1 MNYPTIRKILYV
13 DSQQQLTSTNNVFTL
28 NVDSDLTDEYDMCS
42 LISAQIPVSF
52 YIIQTGG
59 NTITLLE
66 GSQSVIVTIP
76 EGNYSVYSFQA
87 SVGPLLTAA
96 SPNGYTYTILFN
108 NIFNQ
113 VDTGKLTFQCSS
125 TANIVGFQ
133 FPPNNA
139 ISEPFGFF
147 PGTTNY
153 FVVNGPIQTLQSKN
167 VISFIPESSIFIHA
181 NFVQGSSQSGFT
193 DVLACI
199 FSSNAAP
206 YSTINYVNP
215 QIYETAK
222 KTCNLSRVMVFSI
235 TDEFGNAIFC
245 NGGNIILQ
253 ILLYKTP
260 ESMNNVN
267 SLIEKYI
274 SMRTNLFEHEYNE
287 KAREQQKRL
296 EESQNELQY
305 KNDMKESMQLLS
317 SKFDT
322 LINLFNTLINKDG
335 SQIENQTTN
344 PSEFENQNQTLFPGE
359 DDIVPRE

>member
-13 DSQQQLTSTNNVFTL
+13 DSQQQLTATNNVFTL
-28 NVDSDLTDEYDMCS
+28 SIDSDINDDYDMCS

-52 YIIQTGG
+52 YIIQNGS
-59 NTITLLE
+59 NTITLIE
-66 GSQSVIVTIP
+66 GTQSVNVTIP

-87 SVGPLLTAA
+87 SVGPLLTAS
-96 SPNGYTYTILFN
+96 SPNGYTYTLLFN

-125 TANIVGFQ
+125 TAKTVGLK

-153 FVVNGPIQTLQSKN
+153 FAVNGPIQSLQSSN

-222 KTCNLSRVMVFSI
+222 KTCNLSKVMVFSI
-235 TDEFGNAIFC
+235 TDEFGSNINC
-245 NGGNIILQ
+245 NGGNVILQ

-260 ESMNNVN
+260 ESMHNVN

-274 SMRTNLFEHEYNE
+274 TMRTNLFEYEYNE
-287 KAREQQKRL
+287 KMKIEASRREEQEKKNADSL
-296 EESQNELQY
+296 E
-305 KNDMKESMQLLS
+305 MKESMQSLL

-322 LINLFNTLINKDG
+322 LINLFNSLINKDG
-335 SQIENQTTN
+335 RENENNTV
-344 PSEFENQNQTLFPGE
+344 ELENQNQTLFPGQT
-359 DDIVPRE
+359 DIIPRE

>member
-1 MNYPTIRKILYV
+1 MNNPTLRKILYV

-28 NVDSDLTDEYDMCS
+28 SIDSDITDEYDMCS

-52 YIIQTGG
+52 YIIQTGS
-59 NTITLLE
+59 NVITLLE
-66 GSQSVIVTIP
+66 GVQSVSVTIP
-76 EGNYSVYSFQA
+76 PGNYSVYSFQA

-96 SPNGYTYTILFN
+96 SPNGYTYTLLFS
-108 NIFNQ
+108 NIFTQ
-113 VDTGKLTFQCSS
+113 VDTGKFTFQCSS
-125 TANIVGFQ
+125 TANTVGFR

-153 FVVNGPIQTLQSKN
+153 FTVDGAVQTLQSSN
-167 VISFIPESSIFIHA
+167 VISFIPETSIFIHA

-215 QIYETAK
+215 QIYETSK
-222 KTCNLSRVMVFSI
+222 RTCNLSRVMVFAI
-235 TDEFGNAIFC
+235 TDEFGNPIYC

-260 ESMNNVN
+260 ETPFKNN
-267 SLIEKYI
+267 LIENYI
-274 SMRTNLFEHEYNE
+274 TMRTNLFEHEYRQ
-287 KAREQQKRL
+287 KQIVEQLRRD
-296 EESQNELQY
+296 EFESDLQY
-305 KNDMKESMQLLS
+305 KNDMKESMQSLQ

-335 SQIENQTTN
+335 GKIENQTTN
-344 PSEFENQNQTLFPGE
+344 PSEFENQNQTLLPGQ